1 METNS
6 SLTQE
11 INQLHADLCSAL
23 ADPTRI
29 LMLYLL
35 AEKPHTVS
43 ELTARLGASQ
53 PTTSRHLKILRERG
67 LVRAER
73 QGQTVEYTL
82 LDPRLIESLDTLR
95 SVLRD
100 SLAYRANLMVE
111 EA

>member
-1 METNS
+1 METTT
-6 SLTQE
+6 SLSQE

-43 ELTARLGASQ
+43 ELTTRLGVSQ

-82 LDPRLIESLDTLR
+82 LDQRLISSLDTLR
-95 SVLRD
+95 AVLRD
-100 SLAYRANLMVE
+100 SLAYRANLMFE
-111 EA
+111 EI